1 MNEMAPDQR
10 FQVNEE
16 VAHREVEGQVLLLLP
31 DDYSLYT
38 LNASGK
44 LVWEELARNRS
55 FERIVIRVAER
66 FGIPRDRAREDVLAL
81 LADLEARA
89 IVRRA

>member
-1 MNEMAPDQR
+1 MKEMTPDQK
-10 FQVNEE
+10 FQVNEA

-44 LVWEELARNRS
+44 LVWEELVCQQP
-55 FERIVIRVAER
+55 FERIVMRVAKR
-66 FGIPRDRAREDVLAL
+66 FDIPPEQAREDVHAL